1 MPESGNIGSVL
12 AVCISEKK
20 HTPKKNMGEGQLRAF
35 WGVVGDAHAGEELKQ
50 VSLLAGESIR
60 KVREAGLPVEFG
72 DFGENLV
79 TQGIDLSRLSV
90 GRRLRIGDNILLE
103 VSQIG
108 KKCIKPCSVFY
119 RLGECIMP
127 KEGVFVKVLQGGLV
141 KTGSPIEVVPV

>member
-60 KVREAGLPVEFG
+60 KVREAGLPVRIRGFRG
-72 DFGENLV
+72 KSGYA
-79 TQGIDLSRLSV
+79 RHRSV
-90 GRRLRIGDNILLE
+90 AAIRRPAFTDRG
-103 VSQIG
+103 
-108 KKCIKPCSVFY
+108 
-119 RLGECIMP
+119 
-127 KEGVFVKVLQGGLV
+127 
-141 KTGSPIEVVPV
+141 